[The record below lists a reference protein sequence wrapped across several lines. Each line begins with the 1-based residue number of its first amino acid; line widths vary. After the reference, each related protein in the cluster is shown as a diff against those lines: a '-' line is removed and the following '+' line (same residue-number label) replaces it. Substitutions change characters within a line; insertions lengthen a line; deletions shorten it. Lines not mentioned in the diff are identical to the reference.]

1 MTVELACSQESRR
14 VSQASTP
21 ARPAPDIGI
30 KFPINAAFIGHS
42 SPLASDKPCSQRSL
56 GQFPM
61 ARAYSVPNE
70 TALLR
75 VLWHVIGMRMRD
87 LTLKQ
92 LTAVPC
98 PTCGVAPGRRCL
110 LHSGA
115 PRSEPHVDR
124 KLSAA
129 EAIVRRKEFPE
140 ILDVDKSLSGQQS
153 AICAGKPCY
162 QQ

>member
-70 TALLR
+70 TALLL

-92 LTAVPC
+92 LTAVLRVESLLGG
-98 PTCGVAPGRRCL
+98 GVCCIQVPRAQNHTQTGSFPRLRRL
-110 LHSGA
+110 
-115 PRSEPHVDR
+115 
-124 KLSAA
+124 
-129 EAIVRRKEFPE
+129 RRKEFPE

-153 AICAGKPCY
+153 AKCAGKPCY
-162 QQ
+162 QH